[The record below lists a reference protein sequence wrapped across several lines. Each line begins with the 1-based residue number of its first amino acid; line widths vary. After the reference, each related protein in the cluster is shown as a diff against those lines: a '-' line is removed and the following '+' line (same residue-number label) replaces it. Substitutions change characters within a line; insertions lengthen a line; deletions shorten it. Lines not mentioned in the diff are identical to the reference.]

1 MKFDELSIDVNK
13 GLGIYLL
20 YEFIKFLQMFFFK
33 ILLFFHFTWQMQ
45 ISGRRKAYPAVQISE
60 RPGRS
65 LQTMNWKM
73 INLYLMSNQLPM
85 N

>member
-1 MKFDELSIDVNK
+1 MKFDELSINVNK

-20 YEFIKFLQMFFFK
+20 YEFIKSLQIFFK
-33 ILLFFHFTWQMQ
+33 IVLFFHFTWQMQ

-73 INLYLMSNQLPM
+73 INLLLMINQLHM

>member
-20 YEFIKFLQMFFFK
+20 YEFIKFLQSFFK
-33 ILLFFHFTWQMQ
+33 IILFFHFTWQMQ